1 MSAIELNILIIDDDP
16 NNIRALRAAARKAF
30 PGCRCWS
37 AGSGAEGIE
46 ITAMIAPDVLLLD
59 LALPDL
65 DGLEMLRRLRAGR
78 RSGSIPAICL
88 TTPRTSRDARARA
101 LRAGAAG
108 FLPSWPHPRILKSG
122 GHDPAFF
129 ERLWRTIA
137 SGRTWTGTLV
147 NRRKDGS
154 RYVEDATIAPVRD
167 AGGRTVSYVAV
178 KRDITAQRLL
188 EEELRQ
194 AQKMES
200 IGRLAGGVAHDF
212 NNILQLI
219 MSYVELSLQKVDAA
233 VPLRQ
238 HLLEIQRAA
247 HRSAA
252 LTGHPLAFARK
263 QTASPKV
270 IDLNE
275 AVAGTQ
281 RMIRRLI
288 GEDIELAW
296 LPCGELARVRIDPA
310 QLDQIIANLAVNARD
325 AIDGVGKLV
334 LKTGV
339 VAIDTDSVAA
349 HPGIEPG
356 DYVQLAVT
364 DDGCG
369 MDTEVLAHLFEP
381 FFTTKA
387 VGRGTGLGLATIYG
401 IVRQN
406 DGFIA
411 VESEPG
417 RGTTFRIHLP
427 RVEAATDRSG
437 AEELAPARTAARRP
451 SWSSRTN
458 PRSSTWPGRPS
469 RSSATGS

>member
-1 MSAIELNILIIDDDP
+1 MLG
-16 NNIRALRAAARKAF
+16 RARCAR
-30 PGCRCWS
+30 
-37 AGSGAEGIE
+37 
-46 ITAMIAPDVLLLD
+46 
-59 LALPDL
+59 
-65 DGLEMLRRLRAGR
+65 GR
-78 RSGSIPAICL
+78 RVSYPPG
-88 TTPRTSRDARARA
+88 RT
-101 LRAGAAG
+101 
-108 FLPSWPHPRILKSG
+108 PRILKSG

-154 RYVEDATIAPVRD
+154 RYVEDATIAPVRG

-252 LTGHPLAFARK
+252 LTGQLLAFARK

-270 IDLNE
+270 IDLNG

-339 VAIDTDSVAA
+339 VAIDTDSVAV

-356 DYVQLAVT
+356 NYVQLAVT

-451 SWSSRTN
+451 SWSSRTS
-458 PRSSTWPGRPS
+458 PRSSTLPGKPS